1 MLDEED
7 DPLPELVLLPPEL
20 VLPLPELLLP
30 LPDDAECCWFDCF
43 VLSLADGGPGA
54 LGVLLLLLNEGPVLV
69 FDENKLVEVLVLV
82 LF

>member
-7 DPLPELVLLPPEL
+7 DPLPMPVLLPPEL
-20 VLPLPELLLP
+20 VLPLPEPLLP
-30 LPDDAECCWFDCF
+30 LPEDVGCCWFDCF
-43 VLSLADGGPGA
+43 ALSLVDGGPGA